1 MKLFNEKTSLAFR
14 LGAIVVAMLLGQQA
28 IAEGTRAG
36 TDIDNTV
43 DVNYEVG
50 GIGQATLSD
59 TVTFK
64 VDRRVAYTLQP
75 VATPDLLQV
84 SPGQDDVFV
93 DFLLT
98 NLSNSDLDFTLAL
111 VNMAGGSV
119 DTLGDDTANMDNIE
133 YAVVTAG
140 DPTPT
145 QGGEQYVDDLA
156 VDASVRIRVWGDAAL
171 ALADGQIAGLQLTST
186 AADLAG
192 TSAAPGTALIYGL
205 ANGDLTVENV
215 DPAGT
220 DGVRIT
226 NDGFI
231 VESAALTVV
240 KAYTVVDDGFGGTVN
255 PLPGATIEYTIT
267 ITNSSA
273 TVAADNVVITDTLAA
288 NLTFVSDWSG
298 TDDMT
303 LSVNGALA
311 TGCTEDAADDSCERA
326 GQALTFNGITISSSG
341 SLIVTY
347 RVTINDPATTP

>member
-1 MKLFNEKTSLAFR
+1 MKLFNERVSLALR
-14 LGAIVVAMLLGQQA
+14 LGALVAALLLGQQA
-28 IAEGTRAG
+28 MAEGTRAG

-50 GIGQATLSD
+50 GIGQTTLSD

-75 VATPDLLQV
+75 VSTPDLLPV
-84 SPGQDDVFV
+84 SPGQPDAFV

-98 NLSNSDLDFTLAL
+98 NLSNSDLDFTLSL
-111 VNMAGGSV
+111 INMAGGSV
-119 DTLGDDTANMDNIE
+119 DTLGADTANMDNIE

-145 QGGEQYVDDLA
+145 QGGEQYVDDLLA
-156 VDASVRIRVWGDAAL
+156 DASVRIRVWGDAAL
-171 ALADGQIAGLQLTST
+171 TLTDGLIAGLQLTST
-186 AADLAG
+186 AVELSG
-192 TSAAPGTALIYGL
+192 TSAAPGAALAYGL

-231 VESAALTVV
+231 VESADLTVV
-240 KAYTVVDDGFGGTVN
+240 KAYSVVDDGFGGTVN
-255 PLPGATIEYTIT
+255 PLPGATIEYTVT
-267 ITNSSA
+267 ITNSSTTA
-273 TVAADNVVITDTLAA
+273 SADNVVITDTLAA
-288 NLTFVSDWSG
+288 NLTFLPNWSG

-303 LSVNGALA
+303 LSVNGA
-311 TGCTEDAADDSCERA
+311 A
-326 GQALTFNGITISSSG
+326 GDWL
-341 SLIVTY
+341 Y
-347 RVTINDPATTP
+347 RRGGR